1 MADEPKD
8 IMDRQIAAHAAAHAE
23 DIARLRAMSM
33 AERGKLIQAA
43 CRTAAIIARDR
54 AAAGLPP
61 VEREP
66 WPKSTWEFLRKHAK
80 AVRERASS

>member
-1 MADEPKD
+1 MTAEPKD
-8 IMDRQIAAHAAAHAE
+8 LIDRQIAAHAAAHAE

-43 CRTAAIIARDR
+43 CRTAAILARDR

-61 VEREP
+61 VKPVP
-66 WPKSTWEFLRKHAK
+66 WPASTWEFLRKHA
-80 AVRERASS
+80 ARVRSQSTD